1 VLMQGYGQNE
11 CLGMCTSLRK
21 DERDPIHRLELLFT
35 CGRRVAETQGA
46 VLGDDGVPL
55 PHGEIGEL
63 WLRPPVVMTAY
74 HNQPEQTEKALRGGW
89 LHTGDLAVCDGTGF
103 CSIVGGF
110 KDVIV
115 AGGFN
120 VSPREI
126 EDVIATA
133 APGVLA
139 TAVIGLPHD
148 KWGEVV
154 TAFVVA
160 REGQAVDVQALATIR
175 TRKGPTRFRRRS
187 TPWMSSHRPL
197 PGRSTRTA
205 ARAAHDGELTFCR
218 DQT

>member
-1 VLMQGYGQNE
+1 LCPHSAE
-11 CLGMCTSLRK
+11 LIFDDLLIEALGRFP
-21 DERDPIHRLELLFT
+21 ERDAF
-35 CGRRVAETQGA
+35 
-46 VLGDDGVPL
+46 VLDD
-55 PHGEIGEL
+55 
-63 WLRPPVVMTAY
+63 R
-74 HNQPEQTEKALRGGW
+74 
-89 LHTGDLAVCDGTGF
+89 
-103 CSIVGGF
+103 
-110 KDVIV
+110 
-115 AGGFN
+115 GFN

-126 EDVIATA
+126 EEVIATA